1 MVWVVIADLE
11 NGHQGFTECNTEE
24 SAEETRDDWMRT
36 GLANGIS
43 PIRGNVEILKY
54 NFDSAIRNL

>member
-24 SAEETRDDWMRT
+24 SAEEIRDDWMRT

-54 NFDSAIRNL
+54 NFD